1 MSVYEG
7 YYTQNGDNHK
17 EDDIGTIVWPTL
29 PDLPKIKRPHLNW
42 RPTKSKVVPTLHH
55 GALKIQKKHV
65 FFCEFLLFFLKVSLL
80 QITNKS
86 IRILD

>member
-7 YYTQNGDNHK
+7 YYSQNGDNHK

-42 RPTKSKVVPTLHH
+42 RPTKSKVVPTVH
-55 GALKIQKKHV
+55 GALKYEKLV
-65 FFCEFLLFFLKVSLL
+65 PE
-80 QITNKS
+80 TW
-86 IRILD
+86 DY

>member
-55 GALKIQKKHV
+55 GALKIQEKTCIFFVNSYCFSLKYRYYKSPKKV
-65 FFCEFLLFFLKVSLL
+65 
-80 QITNKS
+80 
-86 IRILD
+86 

>member
-7 YYTQNGDNHK
+7 YYTQNGENHK

-55 GALKIQKKHV
+55 GALKIQKNM
-65 FFCEFLLFFLKVSLL
+65 FFFVNSYCFSLKYRYY
-80 QITNKS
+80 KS
-86 IRILD
+86 RIKV